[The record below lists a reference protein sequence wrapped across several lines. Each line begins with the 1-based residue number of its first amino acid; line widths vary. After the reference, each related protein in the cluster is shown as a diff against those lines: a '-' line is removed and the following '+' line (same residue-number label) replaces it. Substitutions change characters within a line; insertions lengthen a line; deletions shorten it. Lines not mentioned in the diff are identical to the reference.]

1 MVAALDVQAFDE
13 LPDGIADLV
22 ELSKAEGHDLV
33 ERLVDDWRDGSNRF
47 DRIGEVACRVRLGA
61 ELVAVGGLNRDPYID
76 DPKVGRIRHV
86 YVVPEA
92 RGAGVGRALVEALVD
107 HARSRFTRVRLRT
120 MTAAAAGFYRALG
133 FEETPEEAESTHHI
147 RLL

>member
-1 MVAALDVQAFDE
+1 MVAALDVRAFDE

-47 DRIGEVACRVRLGA
+47 DRIGEVACRVRLGP

-92 RGAGVGRALVEALVD
+92 RGAGVGRALVEALVN
-107 HARSRFTRVRLRT
+107 HARGRFTRVRVRT
-120 MTAAAAGFYRALG
+120 MNTAAAGFYRALG